1 MQIIKGI
8 LLEPVGCMAEFPAG
22 PFHEIAA
29 LLFGKKGKTSKS
41 GSRSYWHLLNL
52 MEAAEQPMDQTQQD
66 LVTALEAA
74 AVAGASMYE
83 DVVPALSELAA
94 MGVHLSIASSLGHEA
109 AVGFLRANSLSG
121 FFPSVWNRDNAGG
134 IKGAPLVRALHAASL
149 QPENTLFLTDTA
161 EGISVARSA
170 GVNPILMMNDPD
182 EARRL
187 ATHDPAGGVVSL
199 HELPDF
205 VRLVRAQVAP
215 ASGLA

>member
-8 LLEPVGCMAEFPAG
+8 LLEPVGCLAEFPPG
-22 PFHEIAA
+22 PFHEITGR
-29 LLFGKKGKTSKS
+29 LFGRKGRASKS

-52 MEAAEQPMDQTQQD
+52 MEAAERPMETTQLD
-66 LVTALEAA
+66 LLTALEAE

-83 DVVPALSELAA
+83 DVAPALGELAA
-94 MGVHLSIASSLGHEA
+94 MGVHLSITSSLGHD
-109 AVGFLRANSLSG
+109 AVASFLKANSLCE
-121 FFPSVWNRDNAGG
+121 FFPGVWNRDNAGG
-134 IKGAPLVRALHAASL
+134 VKAVPLARALHAADL

-161 EGISVARSA
+161 EGISAAKRA

-187 ATHDPAGGVVSL
+187 SIHNPAGGVVSL

-205 VRLVRAQVAP
+205 VRLVRAQLAP
-215 ASGLA
+215 ASELA